1 MRLALEGLGV
11 VQPQR
16 TIVAA
21 LVDQIH
27 LIEAEDALRDS
38 LEEVDVLLHT
48 YHSLESIHQAIK
60 RCGVTQSI
68 VHLYGENFSSMESDQ
83 TDGAEKEVEE
93 KKQGLFAR
101 IWKTIKELW
110 EKFVD
115 WLKKWFTAAGKAKR
129 GLIQAK
135 NASKELKYPFYAKT
149 ISSSTMTAIGETIDK
164 IIDDIWTDGEANKLA
179 LKKSYD
185 DHKSAVEKD
194 LSNEKSTEVKSS
206 SDVTNL
212 CDAHLNFFEKMEK
225 MQKKFDSLLRH
236 TRLDN
241 IEAMAMGFDLNEE
254 IDCFKDAIA
263 FVKSIIGF
271 ATTSSRNLLDAINKA
286 QK

>member
-1 MRLALEGLGV
+1 MRLTLEGLGV

-16 TIVAA
+16 TIVDA
-21 LVDQIH
+21 LVDQIQ

-60 RCGVTQSI
+60 QCGVTQSI

-93 KKQGLFAR
+93 KKQGLFAK

-110 EKFVD
+110 EKFVG
-115 WLKKWFTAAGKAKR
+115 WLKKWFTAAGRVKSRLA
-129 GLIQAK
+129 QAK
-135 NASKELKYPFYAKT
+135 NVSKELKYPFYAKT
-149 ISSSTMTAIGETIDK
+149 ISSNTMNAICETVDEICVN
-164 IIDDIWTDGEANKLA
+164 IWDGSGANKLT

-185 DHKSAVEKD
+185 DHKSTAEKE
-194 LSNEKSTEVKSS
+194 LSNEKSTEVRSS
-206 SDVTNL
+206 SDVTTL
-212 CDAHLNFFEKMEK
+212 CDAHLNFFEKMEQ
-225 MQKKFDSLLRH
+225 MQKKFNRLLTT

-241 IEAMAMGFDLNEE
+241 IEAKARGYDLTDE
-254 IDCFKDAIA
+254 IECFKDAIA
-263 FVKSIIGF
+263 FVKSIVGF
-271 ATTSSRNLLDAINKA
+271 TTTSSRNLLDAIDKA

>member
-16 TIVAA
+16 TIVDA
-21 LVDQIH
+21 LADQIQ

-60 RCGVTQSI
+60 QCGVTQSI
-68 VHLYGENFSSMESDQ
+68 VQLYGENFSSMESDQ

-115 WLKKWFTAAGKAKR
+115 WLKKWFTAAGRVKQ
-129 GLIQAK
+129 GLIRMK
-135 NASKELKYPFYAKT
+135 CASKELKYPFSAKT
-149 ISSSTMTAIGETIDK
+149 ISSSTMTAIDKTIDE
-164 IIDDIWTDGEANKLA
+164 ITVNIWTDSGANKLT
-179 LKKSYD
+179 LKKRYD
-185 DHKSAVEKD
+185 DHKSAVEKE
-194 LSNEKSTEVKSS
+194 LSNEKSTEIRSS
-206 SDVTNL
+206 SDVTTL
-212 CDAHLNFFEKMEK
+212 CDVHLNFFEKMEK
-225 MQKKFDSLLRH
+225 MQKKFDSLLMT

-241 IEAMAMGFDLNEE
+241 IEAMAHGFDLNEE

-263 FVKSIIGF
+263 FVKSIVGF
-271 ATTSSRNLLDAINKA
+271 TTTSSRNLLDAINKA